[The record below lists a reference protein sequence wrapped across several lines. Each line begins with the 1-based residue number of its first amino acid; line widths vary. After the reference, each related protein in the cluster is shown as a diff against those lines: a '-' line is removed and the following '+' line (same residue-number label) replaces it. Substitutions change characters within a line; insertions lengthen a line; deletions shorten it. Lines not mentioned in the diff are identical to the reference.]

1 MRGLFTI
8 PTAKNLRER
17 TRPLLRSAVV
27 ALMAYLAGYLMVR
40 FSNTK
45 YWFDKNTE
53 ETGSYT
59 FFDTW
64 SHTDTL
70 LHRAYY
76 PMLALDSA
84 VFGRPF
90 VRDKF

>member
-1 MRGLFTI
+1 MRALFTI
-8 PTAKNLRER
+8 PTAKNLREN
-17 TRPLLRSAVV
+17 TRALLRFAVV
-27 ALMAYLAGYLMVR
+27 ALMAYLAGYLTVR

-45 YWFDKNTE
+45 YWFDKSTE

-59 FFDTW
+59 CFDKW

-70 LHRAYY
+70 LYRAYY
-76 PMLALDSA
+76 PLLALDSA

-90 VRDKF
+90 ERDKS